1 VNQVCACQF
10 KFNYD
15 TKVHITL
22 RKIIAIRQGSK
33 ADQLKIGGENCKKKI
48 KYNTDEHQHIINCL
62 TYTIN
67 QFNKLEAIKVKSE

>member
-33 ADQLKIGGENCKKKI
+33 ADQLKIGGENCKKKNQI
-48 KYNTDEHQHIINCL
+48 QHG
-62 TYTIN
+62 
-67 QFNKLEAIKVKSE
+67 